1 MPQPGPKVMFNCV
14 LIRQATSWAGERM
27 CQFINTLHMQDRC
40 YSDRLLVTL
49 FFCVFGREGHISHI
63 PSADHSFPGA
73 KPSTPILWELT
84 QEEIFCQLLLFGWA
98 ILESWL
104 DEYEGGGWS
113 HPIYFIT
120 IYVQQR
126 VCVCNT
132 LLMKL
137 SDSGKT
143 VWLNPV
149 VIADPLNPV
158 WS

>member
-1 MPQPGPKVMFNCV
+1 MFNCV

-27 CQFINTLHMQDRC
+27 RQFINTLHMQDRC

-49 FFCVFGREGHISHI
+49 YFCVFGREGHISHI
-63 PSADHSFPGA
+63 PSADHSFSRSKAKYSHPLRADPGRDIL
-73 KPSTPILWELT
+73 STSALWLGNLGELV
-84 QEEIFCQLLLFGWA
+84 GWVWGR
-98 ILESWL
+98 WL
-104 DEYEGGGWS
+104 SWS

-120 IYVQQR
+120 MYVKQR

-132 LLMKL
+132 LLMKS

-143 VWLNPV
+143 IRLNPV
-149 VIADPLNPV
+149 VIADPLSPV